1 MKWNSTIEAV
11 GPEAINPKENII
23 ILFNE
28 TATEDLKKVS
38 VIQKFDKDTT
48 PSSFTLKKDDTVT
61 IDGETF
67 LALYVGPMVDMNMKA
82 IGHATLVF
90 TDEVPKKPLKNAIYL
105 EKDEDDPLPMVKVG
119 DWITYEHR

>member
-1 MKWNSTIEAV
+1 MKWNATIEAV
-11 GPEAINPKENII
+11 GPEAISPNENII

-28 TATEDLKKVS
+28 TATDELKRVS
-38 VIQKFDKDTT
+38 VIQKFDEDTQ
-48 PSSFTLKKDDTVT
+48 PSSFVLKKDDTIT

-67 LALYVGPMVDMNMKA
+67 LVMYVGPMVDMNMKA

-90 TDEVPKKPLKNAIYL
+90 TDEVPKKPLTNAVYL
-105 EKDEDDPLPMVKVG
+105 EKDEESSLPMAKVG

>member
-38 VIQKFDKDTT
+38 VIQKFDKDTA
-48 PSSFTLKKDDTVT
+48 PSSFVLKKDDTVT

-105 EKDEDDPLPMVKVG
+105 EKDEDASLPMVKVG

>member
-11 GPEAINPKENII
+11 GPEAISPNENII

-28 TATEDLKKVS
+28 TATDNLKRVS
-38 VIQKFDKDTT
+38 VIQKFDKASA
-48 PSSFTLKKDDTVT
+48 PNNFILKKDDTIT
-61 IDGETF
+61 IDGKTF
-67 LALYVGPMVDMNMKA
+67 LILYVGLMVEMNIKA

-105 EKDEDDPLPMVKVG
+105 EKDEEDPLPMVAVG
-119 DWITYEHR
+119 DWISYEHR

>member
-1 MKWNSTIEAV
+1 MKWNATIEAV
-11 GPEAINPKENII
+11 GPEAISPNENII

-28 TATEDLKKVS
+28 TATDELKKVS
-38 VIQKFDKDTT
+38 VIQKFDQDTQ
-48 PSSFTLKKDDTVT
+48 PSSFVLKKDDTIT

-67 LALYVGPMVDMNMKA
+67 LVMYVGPMVDMNMKA

-90 TDEVPKKPLKNAIYL
+90 TDEVPKKPLTNAIYL
-105 EKDEDDPLPMVKVG
+105 EKDEEASLPMVRVG

>member
-11 GPEAINPKENII
+11 GSEAINPKENII

-28 TATEDLKKVS
+28 TATDDLKKVS
-38 VIQKFDKDTT
+38 VIQKFDKDTA
-48 PSSFTLKKDDTVT
+48 PSSFVLKKDDTVT

-67 LALYVGPMVDMNMKA
+67 LTLYVGPMVDMNMRA

-105 EKDEDDPLPMVKVG
+105 EKDEDDSLPMVKVG

>member
-11 GPEAINPKENII
+11 GPEAISPNENII

-28 TATEDLKKVS
+28 TATDNLKRVS
-38 VIQKFDKDTT
+38 VIQKFDKASA
-48 PSSFTLKKDDTVT
+48 PNNFILKKDDTIT
-61 IDGETF
+61 IDGKTF
-67 LALYVGPMVDMNMKA
+67 LILYVGLMVEMNIKA

-105 EKDEDDPLPMVKVG
+105 EKDEEDPLPMVAVG
-119 DWITYEHR
+119 DWISYEHI